1 MYTQTSNLQRAQ
13 SAKGEVLIP
22 LIRAAATLGFAI
34 APCSLGFVIIAVSE
48 HLIRSIMVGDDPEML
63 MSDLQNQFP
72 NDAFEI
78 IETEDAQL
86 VAKVVDL
93 IERPE
98 QASELPVDIR
108 GTDLQARVWD
118 ALQTVPAGTTM
129 TSLSWRSRSADG
141 GEAFRLVTRY
151 GTDTA
156 RSRRAS
162 VRHS

>member
-1 MYTQTSNLQRAQ
+1 MFTHASNLQPTD
-13 SAKGEVLIP
+13 SGKGEVLIP
-22 LIRAAATLGFAI
+22 LIRAAATIGFAI

-72 NDAFEI
+72 NDGFEI
-78 IETEDAQL
+78 IENDDAPL

-98 QASELPVDIR
+98 QALELPVDIR
-108 GTDLQARVWD
+108 GTDLQTRVWD

-129 TSLSWRSRSADG
+129 NYTFLAEQIHGKGILDGVLSPN
-141 GEAFRLVTRY
+141 Y
-151 GTDTA
+151 
-156 RSRRAS
+156 
-162 VRHS
+162 

>member
-1 MYTQTSNLQRAQ
+1 MYSQTSNLRPAE
-13 SAKGEVLIP
+13 SAKGDVLIP
-22 LIRAAATLGFAI
+22 LIRAAATIGFAV

-78 IETEDAQL
+78 IEDDDVKL

-98 QASELPVDIR
+98 RASELPLDIR
-108 GTDLQARVWD
+108 GTDLQTRVWD

-129 TSLSWRSRSADG
+129 NYTFLA
-141 GEAFRLVTRY
+141 EQIATR
-151 GTDTA
+151 
-156 RSRRAS
+156 
-162 VRHS
+162 

>member
-1 MYTQTSNLQRAQ
+1 MDTQTSNLHLTV
-13 SAKGEVLIP
+13 SGKGKVLIP
-22 LIRAAATLGFAI
+22 LIRAAATIGFAI

-48 HLIRSIMVGDDPEML
+48 HVIRSIMVGDDPEML

-78 IETEDAQL
+78 IENGDAEL

-98 QASELPVDIR
+98 QALELPVDIR

-118 ALQTVPAGTTM
+118 ALRTVPAGTTM
-129 TSLSWRSRSADG
+129 NYTFLAEQIDG
-141 GEAFRLVTRY
+141 PVAP
-151 GTDTA
+151 
-156 RSRRAS
+156 SKQI
-162 VRHS
+162 

>member
-1 MYTQTSNLQRAQ
+1 MNTQTSHLHLSESKN
-13 SAKGEVLIP
+13 EVLIP
-22 LIRAAATLGFAI
+22 LIRAAATIGFAV

-78 IETEDAQL
+78 IENDNADL

-98 QASELPVDIR
+98 QALNLPVDIR
-108 GTDLQARVWD
+108 GTDLQTRVWD

-129 TSLSWRSRSADG
+129 NYTFLAEQIDG
-141 GEAFRLVTRY
+141 AAAG
-151 GTDTA
+151 
-156 RSRRAS
+156 
-162 VRHS
+162 